1 MRLDPLVLRDYIEV
15 HNQDSNSRLLDLFQR
30 RYAHSLIV
38 SPTRNEKQT
47 KILVVAPFPF
57 KAFLICLL
65 YQLKWLRLELG

>member
-1 MRLDPLVLRDYIEV
+1 MRLDPLVLQDYIEV
-15 HNQDSNSRLLDLFQR
+15 LKQDSNSRLLDKFQS

-47 KILVVAPFPF
+47 NILVVAPFPF

-65 YQLKWLRLELG
+65 YQ